1 MGLSMSLGE
10 LRPDGLLFDLA
21 HGDGADLISETCG
34 FIKGRKY
41 LIPSTDGKAVI
52 FISSCGLASQDF
64 FLLAGGE
71 S

>member
-1 MGLSMSLGE
+1 VSLGE
-10 LRPDGLLFDLA
+10 LWPDRLHFDLA

-41 LIPSTDGKAVI
+41 LTPSTDGKAI
-52 FISSCGLASQDF
+52 ILISSCGLASQDF
-64 FLLAGGE
+64 FLLAGGG